1 MDLITVFDMLLFGP
15 VTWILFC
22 VGLYCRPKPGERGLY
37 IWFQLIMLAVS
48 LVLTIA
54 GYLLAP
60 RPKQPQPDST
70 KDFDDPTADAGR
82 PIPVVFGTKT
92 VKGLNVLWFA
102 DKRTFRY
109 KVKA

>member
-1 MDLITVFDMLLFGP
+1 MDLITVFDLLLFGP
-15 VTWILFC
+15 ATWALFC
-22 VGLYCRPKPGERGLY
+22 LGLISHQRPKGVYELFT
-37 IWFQLIMLAVS
+37 IIMLAVS
-48 LVLTIA
+48 LILMVV

-102 DKRTFRY
+102 DKRTFQY